1 MKSSVPVTV
10 AVLLTLCAAVPPAAL
25 RAAEADGRAR
35 ELRDWGRRLDD
46 LRDRLEEYAAQQA
59 RLERLW
65 RHAEGRMQDLQKEHD
80 QLRDEL
86 AWLAQGQAELDHGIA
101 ALAGDLDRVQA
112 GRAPA
117 SVAELQREVDD
128 LRARNAQQAHVLRE
142 HQPQAQ
148 EPPRAP
154 PPEPPAVPSPPQ
166 APATLPPP
174 AAPEPPPAVPAA
186 PPPAVTAP
194 APGPTPAAAEAPA
207 ASAEGQRLAYA
218 RISEGNRLLHKAQFA
233 AAEEAFRAALAL
245 DADVVGARIGL
256 AACGYSRGDLPAAK
270 RWVEETLE
278 MDPHNSQALGLMGIV
293 CWRLGDLSSA
303 SEALQQAVSL
313 DPNDASL
320 HNYIGIVQHDNGEL
334 EGAAESFARALEL
347 DPQLAEAHYNRAVV
361 LAEMS
366 PPQLDEARRHYRSAV
381 RLGNPKDP
389 KLEQRLNP

>member
-1 MKSSVPVTV
+1 MKSSVPVTF
-10 AVLLTLCAAVPPAAL
+10 AVLLILGAAVPPDVP
-25 RAAEADGRAR
+25 RATEPDGRAR
-35 ELRDWGRRLDD
+35 ELRDWVRQLGD
-46 LRDRLEEYAAQQA
+46 LRDQLEEYAAQQA

-65 RHAEGRMQDLQKEHD
+65 RHAAGRMQDLQKEHD
-80 QLRDEL
+80 QLGDEV
-86 AWLAQGQAELDHGIA
+86 ARLAQGQAELDQGIA
-101 ALAGDLDRVQA
+101 ALAGDLDRMQA

-117 SVAELQREVDD
+117 ATAELQRELDD

-142 HQPQAQ
+142 HQQQ
-148 EPPRAP
+148 VREPPQAP
-154 PPEPPAVPSPPQ
+154 PPEPPTVPSPPES
-166 APATLPPP
+166 PATPPPPAPPP
-174 AAPEPPPAVPAA
+174 AAPEAPPATTAA

-194 APGPTPAAAEAPA
+194 APAEAA
-207 ASAEGQRLAYA
+207 VASPEGRRLAYA
-218 RISEGNRLLHKAQFA
+218 RITAGNRLLRQAQFA

-303 SEALQQAVSL
+303 SEALQQALSL

-366 PPQLDEARRHYRSAV
+366 PPQLDEARRHYRNAV